1 VVLNLYFIILRCKNE
16 ITGRTNQLPI
26 DDNVSLQFSGAT
38 SVATIEKTRYSSG
51 DITLEWWMLNK
62 TANTAVTILKQANNL
77 EIGLTAL
84 NEFFFGKTYNS
95 STCGEVIYSHFA
107 FTYRKSDGYM
117 AIYKNDKIW

>member
-1 VVLNLYFIILRCKNE
+1 LNAGDDIKVSFEPIFYNSAISKIE

-84 NEFFFGKTYNS
+84 NRIFFLGKRITVALV
-95 STCGEVIYSHFA
+95 G
-107 FTYRKSDGYM
+107 K
-117 AIYKNDKIW
+117 